1 MEVYHIGTKKFA
13 NQLTGEGAK
22 LHGGRWNS
30 IGTACIYTAES
41 MSLCVLEYAANVSLH
56 LMPASLSITVYTL
69 PERSWQEFSL
79 DELPQNWQ
87 DIPAPAETQEWGS
100 TKLLHAASLALKLPS
115 VIIPSE
121 HNYILNPLHPEFKK
135 VRIKEILPFT
145 FDSRIKT

>member
-13 NQLTGEGAK
+13 HQLTGEGAK

-56 LMPASLSITVYTL
+56 QMPASLTITVYTL
-69 PERSWQEFSL
+69 PEKSWQEFSL
-79 DELPQNWQ
+79 DKLPPNWQ
-87 DIPAPAETQEWGS
+87 EIPAPAETQEWGS
-100 TKLLHAASLALKLPS
+100 TKLQQTASLALKLPS